1 MSFPAFASV
10 LLAAVLS
17 QAPAPAPAASP
28 DLHYLRWVRATVIA
42 LGPEAITLK
51 LRDREITLQRDAAT
65 EIVAAD
71 PAAVVAIGAT
81 VEAHYTDRKNVRRAI
96 LLIADPGPG
105 ELSKRWGTSVRG
117 TRPRVKWGSLSVA
130 GGGKTR
136 GSLAFEKQSR
146 LVDRDGNV
154 LATGKDAIMMRLAPD
169 ADIVVKFN
177 NEGGVVAGDVDL
189 GGSDNIKEIRLLR

>member
-1 MSFPAFASV
+1 
-10 LLAAVLS
+10 
-17 QAPAPAPAASP
+17 
-28 DLHYLRWVRATVIA
+28 
-42 LGPEAITLK
+42 
-51 LRDREITLQRDAAT
+51 
-65 EIVAAD
+65 
-71 PAAVVAIGAT
+71 
-81 VEAHYTDRKNVRRAI
+81 
-96 LLIADPGPG
+96 
-105 ELSKRWGTSVRG
+105 
-117 TRPRVKWGSLSVA
+117 VKWGSLSVA